1 MLTRFEEQALQSQ
14 IKANWEIAQ
23 FTLRDKFASAAMQ
36 TMLETQ
42 NNKMAYEDIAELA
55 YYMADAMIKTRNK
68 KDKEKDEANKCEL
81 LYGPK
86 LLKVFA

>member
-1 MLTRFEEQALQSQ
+1 MLTRFEEQVLQSQ
-14 IKANWEIAQ
+14 IKANCEIAR
-23 FTLRDKFASAAMQ
+23 FTLRDKFALAAMQ

-68 KDKEKDEANKCEL
+68 KDEEKDEKF
-81 LYGPK
+81 K
-86 LLKVFA
+86 MD